1 MRLNRVCV
9 IPDRGC
15 ACGVVGCNVSDTV
28 MSVRGCVWLAEV
40 VWDGLPEWVRVP
52 YVKTMRPVLLF
63 SRVAAGP

>member
-15 ACGVVGCNVSDTV
+15 ACGVVGCNFSGAVDPGRAV
-28 MSVRGCVWLAEV
+28 AWLAEV

-52 YVKTMRPVLLF
+52 YVKIVCCVWLC